1 MSCFTLFSFINNAY
15 HVICSSDKCRAMS
28 SFYTAVYHNQ
38 VMHDNSQLK
47 AHHFLVELQLFL
59 PLQITFHLSALNFT
73 CNKFYLPF
81 YYPVTLLSPA
91 FLQLLMVH
99 SNLTTM
105 TTLIS
110 SVNFPSSLISSF
122 SHSFGFWLVSLEVV
136 FFFFVLV
143 FKKIHKHFFILKPN
157 NHGMY
162 GITKLSLSIQL
173 CIWLRSGKGTVT
185 TITPLVTLL

>member
-1 MSCFTLFSFINNAY
+1 MMMSCFTLFSFINNAY
-15 HVICSSDKCRAMS
+15 HVICSSDKCRDMS

-38 VMHDNSQLK
+38 VMHDNSKLK
-47 AHHFLVELQLFL
+47 AHHFLVEPQLFL
-59 PLQITFHLSALNFT
+59 PLTFHLSALNFT

-122 SHSFGFWLVSLEVV
+122 SRLFGFWLVSLEV

-143 FKKIHKHFFILKPN
+143 FKEIHKHVFILKPN
-157 NHGMY
+157 SHGMY
-162 GITKLSLSIQL
+162 GITKLSLSIRL

-185 TITPLVTLL
+185 TITPLVSLL